1 MSPEDSSLHKA
12 QKNSC
17 TGVLK
22 QAVIAL
28 LHEDSAENFCTSKT
42 SKSKISYSKNMTYFY
57 HMPVVIFSFYGD
69 LLNGYRQNKPWFWA
83 VLPKSAFTVAA
94 QVQLQLTSL
103 GAPVQRKP
111 IDDILLLRHRLFS
124 SGAGLT
130 FPGNSLENMLFVY
143 TLPPPQLSQSQL
155 S

>member
-1 MSPEDSSLHKA
+1 
-12 QKNSC
+12 
-17 TGVLK
+17 
-22 QAVIAL
+22 
-28 LHEDSAENFCTSKT
+28 
-42 SKSKISYSKNMTYFY
+42 MTYFY
-57 HMPVVIFSFYGD
+57 HILVVIFFYGD
-69 LLNGYRQNKPWFWA
+69 LLNGYRQSKPWFWA

-111 IDDILLLRHRLFS
+111 TDDILRRLFCR
-124 SGAGLT
+124 GAGLT
-130 FPGNSLENMLFVY
+130 FPGNSLENMLFVC